1 MFVTLGVKASEK
13 EGVII
18 SLISNTEDQK
28 DRKWKMPINLAT
40 EGHDDLNDASLSE
53 VMVAKSRYQKGE
65 EEIDTVNVATLKK
78 SGEGKEI
85 RQ

>member
-28 DRKWKMPINLAT
+28 DRKWKMPVNLAT

>member
-65 EEIDTVNVATLKK
+65 EEIDIVNVATLKK

>member
-65 EEIDTVNVATLKK
+65 EEIDRVNVATLKK

>member
-1 MFVTLGVKASEK
+1 
-13 EGVII
+13 
-18 SLISNTEDQK
+18 
-28 DRKWKMPINLAT
+28 MPINLAT
-40 EGHDDLNDASLSE
+40 EGHDDLIDASLSE

>member
-1 MFVTLGVKASEK
+1 MTLGVKASEK